1 MQKIGLVFICV
12 SAIWGTSCSSE
23 LEEVQSEAS
32 MTRSLELSK
41 DDNSTL
47 KNYSWTFTY
56 KGEEYSYEVM
66 DGKMTCDERTYKI
79 VDLLSANP
87 NLVTFMDANDKVV
100 YYDTRADYELAENSD
115 KQLLEYPYGEIKSIN
130 LSLFE
135 DKKYRG
141 HVLVYDREGSDANL
155 HVKGWGDRI
164 SSVKLD
170 ITGEEN
176 HAPLPKI
183 RVEATF
189 YEDIQFGGHQLVFTA
204 YLDMAAHKRDLRDIP
219 LGPGVSGNWGD
230 RISSLKINK

>member
-1 MQKIGLVFICV
+1 MI
-12 SAIWGTSCSSE
+12 
-23 LEEVQSEAS
+23 
-32 MTRSLELSK
+32 
-41 DDNSTL
+41 
-47 KNYSWTFTY
+47 
-56 KGEEYSYEVM
+56 
-66 DGKMTCDERTYKI
+66 
-79 VDLLSANP
+79 
-87 NLVTFMDANDKVV
+87 
-100 YYDTRADYELAENSD
+100 
-115 KQLLEYPYGEIKSIN
+115 
-130 LSLFE
+130 
-135 DKKYRG
+135 
-141 HVLVYDREGSDANL
+141 
-155 HVKGWGDRI
+155 GWGDRI